1 MAHIVV
7 IAPFVPHDGIDHAG
21 GEAVRRH
28 ILSLSKNHTISLVA
42 PKTAANDVAVH
53 KNEHGARTV
62 VLVPRSDAWL
72 SRPASPFRG
81 MANLVWGPTFG
92 LEFER
97 NLRRDPM
104 VRTLLQEADLVELQW
119 SETGRLSRFV
129 RRSAPNTPQQIV
141 AHDVLAQKLGRR
153 WRDQTSP
160 IRRAVGLAQAHLW
173 SRGEKRFFAEVGTVV
188 TFSEKDADLVRS
200 TAPTATIHTLPPALA
215 DDTMPRRFEPRPASG
230 RVLFAAAFHRHEND
244 EAARWFIQH
253 VWPIVLHARPS
264 ATLVLAG
271 SSPSDA
277 LREAAA
283 RPDAHIEATD
293 YVDSLAPYY
302 AGAQVA
308 VAPLLHG
315 GGVKFKSIIA
325 MLWGLPLV
333 ATPVGAEGVGDGS
346 HVFAVT
352 QDAEEFADAV
362 LAALSD
368 PDTDQKASAAF
379 AWAHSTYSS
388 QAFDDALEA
397 IVSRQVTTSTARQPR

>member
-28 ILSLSKNHTISLVA
+28 ILSLSKNHTISLVT
-42 PKTAANDVAVH
+42 PKTAANDAALD
-53 KNEHGARTV
+53 KNEHAAHTV
-62 VLVPRSDAWL
+62 VLVPRSAAWL
-72 SRPASPFRG
+72 SRPAAPIRG
-81 MANLVWGPTFG
+81 LVNLLSGPTFG
-92 LEFER
+92 LDFEH
-97 NLRRDPM
+97 NLRRDPS
-104 VRTLLQEADLVELQW
+104 VRALLREADLVELQW

-129 RRSAPNTPQQIV
+129 RRSAPTTPQQIV

-153 WRDQTSP
+153 WRDETSL
-160 IRRAVGLAQAHLW
+160 IRRVLGFAQAVIW

-188 TFSEKDADLVRS
+188 TFSEKDAELARS
-200 TAPTATIHTLPPALA
+200 TAPTVTVHTLPPALA
-215 DDTMPRRFEPRPASG
+215 DDTMPSRFEPRPASG
-230 RVLFAAAFHRHEND
+230 RVLFAAAFHRQEND
-244 EAARWFIQH
+244 EAARWLIEY
-253 VWPIVLHARPS
+253 VWPIVLRARPS

-271 SSPSDA
+271 SSPSDF
-277 LREAAA
+277 LRRAAA
-283 RPDAHIEATD
+283 RPDAHIEVTD

-302 AGAQVA
+302 ADAQVA

-325 MLWGLPLV
+325 MLWGLPLI

-352 QDAEEFADAV
+352 KDAEDFAEAV
-362 LAALSD
+362 LMALTA
-368 PDTDQKASAAF
+368 PDTHQKTAAAF

-388 QAFDDALEA
+388 EAFDDALQA
-397 IVSRQVTTSTARQPR
+397 IVNGHLTTKISRQPR